1 MYFNYFFHI
10 TLSSFRATQDIRE
23 QGLVRPSFN
32 SHFPSLSFYNF
43 STWPRSWNS
52 RLDQTYVIYNYM
64 SQHHIFKSR
73 FTRTRPAFRPESPSV
88 NSHFPSCHFTIF
100 PPELEVECQD
110 WMKSIFSH
118 LEFVSHH
125 HIFKEQ
131 DLLSGQSRHLSIP
144 ISPPVIFQF
153 VHLN

>member
-43 STWPRSWNS
+43 STWPRSWKSNLF
-52 RLDQTYVIYNYM
+52 RLDNIIFS
-64 SQHHIFKSR
+64 SQCLQE
-73 FTRTRPAFRPESPSV
+73 TRPAFRPDSPSV
-88 NSHFPSCHFTIF
+88 NSHFPSCHFTIC
-100 PPELEVECQD
+100 PPELEVESQG

-144 ISPPVIFQF
+144 ISPPVILQF
-153 VHLN
+153 FHLN